1 MTIKEYLAKR
11 KEKQLQKKIDR
22 NKQKLEKKLREEKAL
37 AETEEKIKAEEIQ
50 IEKPPE
56 PTSLKEQLTAVNE
69 KLDNLTQENKTKK
82 DIKKKAFRLP
92 FRVKSQLK
100 KLALKNKVQI
110 ILLQNNG
117 NLKPTIAE
125 IKSGMVMVGD
135 KIYDGNPKGIWLWN
149 GKFPTMIIPEWDLRP
164 INRENLYNDAVE
176 KKSLADPQTLI
187 IRGMEFKESLQPK
200 GLGGKTLIW
209 IGIGGIVVFYVLFA
223 GG

>member
-1 MTIKEYLAKR
+1 MKIKEFWEKR
-11 KEKQLQKKIDR
+11 KEKQIQKKIQR
-22 NKQKLEKKLREEKAL
+22 NKQKLEKKLKENKAIT
-37 AETEEKIKAEEIQ
+37 EIEEKINKEETP

-56 PTSLKEQLTAVNE
+56 PSSLKEQLTVVNE
-69 KLDNLTQENKTKK
+69 KLDKITQETKTKK

-117 NLKPTIAE
+117 NLKPTITE

-149 GKFPTMIIPEWDLRP
+149 GKFPTMLIPEWDLRP
-164 INRENLYNDAVE
+164 INRENLYNDSIE
-176 KKSLADPQTLI
+176 KKCLADPQTLI
-187 IRGMEFKESLQPK
+187 IRAMEFKESLQPK
-200 GLGGKTLIW
+200 GLGGKALIW
-209 IGIGGIVVFYVLFA
+209 IFIGGIVVFYVLFA